1 MGRIVTIRMITS
13 PPFYDI
19 YIQEDKEEYI
29 YNRYMGWSWR
39 VSDFEPVFPKDS
51 IMYLLEKEKCLK

>member
-13 PPFYDI
+13 PPFYGI
-19 YIQEDKEEYI
+19 YIQEDKEEYR
-29 YNRYMGWSWR
+29 NNQYMGWQWEL
-39 VSDFEPVFPKDS
+39 SDFDPVFPQDS